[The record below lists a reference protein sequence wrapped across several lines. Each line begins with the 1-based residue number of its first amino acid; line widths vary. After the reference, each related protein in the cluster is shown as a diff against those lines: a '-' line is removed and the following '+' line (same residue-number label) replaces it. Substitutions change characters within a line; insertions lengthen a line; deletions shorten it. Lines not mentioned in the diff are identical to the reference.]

1 MKQPELGI
9 KLAEIRK
16 EKGITQEDLVERC
29 NVTVRTIQR
38 IESGDVTPR
47 PLTLK
52 LISEALGCDWN
63 TFSSPTPILNEEE
76 LDSWIRRAIFTDLQ
90 NPKTITLQIKL
101 AWIAGFIYFL
111 TGFPEAA
118 FEYNLM
124 QNENLAVGS
133 PTFIAI
139 KVIAMAAFALFARGF
154 IIMGYKHHNSLLT
167 YGTYLFLG
175 VFLLNYSLDIF
186 SPAWD
191 KSDLKEFLVAKSI
204 SFGIVEVIFGLGLMR
219 MNVSFGRVANYS
231 GYLEIVA
238 GIMFITVALS
248 PFGLV
253 ILIPAEIL
261 EVYLLFKYS
270 ESLRLIPREQT

>member
-1 MKQPELGI
+1 
-9 KLAEIRK
+9 
-16 EKGITQEDLVERC
+16 
-29 NVTVRTIQR
+29 
-38 IESGDVTPR
+38 
-47 PLTLK
+47 
-52 LISEALGCDWN
+52 
-63 TFSSPTPILNEEE
+63 
-76 LDSWIRRAIFTDLQ
+76 
-90 NPKTITLQIKL
+90 
-101 AWIAGFIYFL
+101 L

-139 KVIAMAAFALFARGF
+139 EVIAMAAFALFARGF

-231 GYLEIVA
+231 GYLEIIA